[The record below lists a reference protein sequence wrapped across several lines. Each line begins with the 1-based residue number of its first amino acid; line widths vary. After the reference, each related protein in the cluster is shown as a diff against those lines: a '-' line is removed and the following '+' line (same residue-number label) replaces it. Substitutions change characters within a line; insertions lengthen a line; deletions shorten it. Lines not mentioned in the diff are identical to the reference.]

1 MSPFLTNPTIGLRPL
16 RAKAAILIAF
26 WSCAVGGLSAE
37 KLQLEILP
45 HLHGKPMLLSSNGLL
60 DGSGR
65 PISITRLDY
74 LLSGLQL
81 QTQEGEWFVLAD
93 WYAYFSLGEGRSSVS
108 VKPVPVGKFVAAR
121 FYIGVPPMVNASDPN
136 RYPDF
141 HPLNPQVN
149 GLHWGWQGGYV
160 FCAIEGHYKRES
172 GSMGGF
178 SYHLASD
185 NNLMTVTVPIDY
197 DSEKHSRIALVLN
210 LDDVFNGKHRIDVEQ
225 SSSTHSRDGDPTAL
239 ELARNLES
247 AVVLSE
253 ISSVAF
259 QDAIVPY
266 GSADIE
272 VPLQGTP
279 YLARVTD
286 RFPKVTFPVDNPLTE
301 EGVSLGEQ
309 LFNDVRLSRG
319 NQQSCVSCHSPEA
332 AFSDNVALSIGVE
345 GEPGKRNAMPLFN
358 LAWSPSYFWDGRAPS
373 LREQALMPIED
384 HLEMNESL
392 DRVVE
397 KLSADETYP
406 SLFKAAFGSS
416 EITPERIGLSLEQ
429 FLLTRIAQDS
439 KFDRAVRGDAIF
451 TEQEKRGL
459 ELFVTEYDPKKNL
472 FGADCFHCHGGNLF
486 TNNRF
491 SNNGLDSEFSDLG
504 RYSFSNDI
512 ADLGKFKVPSLRNV
526 SLTAPYMHDGRF
538 ATLEEVVD
546 HYSEGVKPS
555 STLDPNLAKHP
566 SEGIRLSKED
576 KKALVA
582 FLETLTEISLIKNP
596 SPTLAEN

>member
-1 MSPFLTNPTIGLRPL
+1 
-16 RAKAAILIAF
+16 
-26 WSCAVGGLSAE
+26 
-37 KLQLEILP
+37 
-45 HLHGKPMLLSSNGLL
+45 
-60 DGSGR
+60 
-65 PISITRLDY
+65 
-74 LLSGLQL
+74 
-81 QTQEGEWFVLAD
+81 
-93 WYAYFSLGEGRSSVS
+93 
-108 VKPVPVGKFVAAR
+108 VKPVPFGKFVAAR
-121 FYIGVPPMVNASDPN
+121 FHIGVPPQVNASDPN
-136 RYPDF
+136 QYPDL

-160 FCAIEGHYKRES
+160 FCAIEGHYTREN
-172 GSMGGF
+172 GTMGGF
-178 SYHLASD
+178 SYHLAGD

-210 LDDVFNGKHRIDVEQ
+210 LDEVFSGAHRIDVAQ
-225 SSSTHSRDGDPTAL
+225 SSSTHSRDGDSTAH

-247 AVVLSE
+247 AIALSE
-253 ISSVAF
+253 VSSVAF
-259 QDAIVPY
+259 QDAFFPY
-266 GSADIE
+266 GSSDPEIAHR
-272 VPLQGTP
+272 GTP

-286 RFPKVTFPVDNPLTE
+286 RFPKVTFPADNPLTE
-301 EGVSLGEQ
+301 EGVSLGEE

-319 NQQSCVSCHSPEA
+319 NQQSCVSCHSPDA
-332 AFSDNVALSIGVE
+332 AFSDQVALSVGVE
-345 GEPGKRNAMPLFN
+345 GKSGLRNAMPLFN
-358 LAWSPSYFWDGRAPS
+358 LAWSPSYFWDGRAPT

-397 KLSADETYP
+397 KLEADETYP
-406 SLFKAAFGSS
+406 RLFEAAFGSV

-429 FLLTRIAQDS
+429 FLLAQIAQDS

-459 ELFVTEYDPKKNL
+459 ELFVTEYDPQKNL

-491 SNNGLDSEFSDLG
+491 SNNGLDTDFSDLG
-504 RYSFSNDI
+504 RYSVTKDI
-512 ADLGKFKVPSLRNV
+512 ADLGKFKVPSLRNIA
-526 SLTAPYMHDGRF
+526 LTAPYMHDGRF

-566 SEGIRLSKED
+566 PEGIRLSKED

-582 FLETLTEISLIKNP
+582 FLETLTEISLIKDP